1 MNAISKGVA
10 IGMYDESKK
19 DGVEASKGGSQ
30 PYVDLMGRRYG
41 KLAPM
46 WSSLA
51 VHITDHFLHPLSH
64 VGTGVNFYTLAL
76 TPKECKCSTA
86 AVVLAGTAPSLM

>member
-1 MNAISKGVA
+1 MRKFARLMSVSVRPCLLCLVPMAASVYTEMNAISKGVA

-41 KLAPM
+41 KFAPM
-46 WSSLA
+46 
-51 VHITDHFLHPLSH
+51 
-64 VGTGVNFYTLAL
+64 
-76 TPKECKCSTA
+76 
-86 AVVLAGTAPSLM
+86 

>member
-1 MNAISKGVA
+1 MLLSIGAIASVYTEMNAISKGVA

-41 KLAPM
+41 KR
-46 WSSLA
+46 
-51 VHITDHFLHPLSH
+51 VPLW
-64 VGTGVNFYTLAL
+64 LL
-76 TPKECKCSTA
+76 TRCACH
-86 AVVLAGTAPSLM
+86 

>member
-1 MNAISKGVA
+1 MFRARLGRRAASVYTEMNAISKGVA

-41 KLAPM
+41 KLAP
-46 WSSLA
+46 
-51 VHITDHFLHPLSH
+51 V
-64 VGTGVNFYTLAL
+64 
-76 TPKECKCSTA
+76 
-86 AVVLAGTAPSLM
+86 